1 MKTKHTPGPWREGST
16 AHSKWVEA
24 GAVRICQVD
33 TEEENAGINFYES
46 EANARLI
53 AAAPDLLASLL
64 GILPFIPKS
73 SKSDG
78 GAAMHSPAVAAAD
91 AVRSAIVKARGEI

>member
-33 TEEENAGINFYES
+33 TDEENAGISFDES

-53 AAAPDLLASLL
+53 AAAPDLLEVLALL
-64 GILPFIPKS
+64 ANWIEESADIPREHILTE
-73 SKSDG
+73 
-78 GAAMHSPAVAAAD
+78 A
-91 AVRSAIVKARGEI
+91 RSAIVRARREI